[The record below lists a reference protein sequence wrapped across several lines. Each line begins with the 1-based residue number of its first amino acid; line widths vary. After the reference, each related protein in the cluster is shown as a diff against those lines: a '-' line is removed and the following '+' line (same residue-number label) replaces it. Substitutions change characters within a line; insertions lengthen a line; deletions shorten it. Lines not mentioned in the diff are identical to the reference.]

1 MENNST
7 EPIQETVNTNEN
19 SEEFSSEKYKI
30 EVKNL
35 PCQFGYANLRK
46 FFTNLNLKFVKI
58 KAPQTSSFAFLTFIN
73 EEAKLEAMEI
83 INKTVYKGKQLE
95 AIVAKPALDPILSFK
110 RKNASIDSSSS
121 SKQVKQDENLSLDER
136 VQNATTPLWNLAYD
150 KQIEQKKTQ
159 IKQILRKTFYKMER
173 THKDT
178 FFYFQ
183 KQSKA
188 NEGMCCSLID
198 FVESVCFRFIF
209 KLFFFMKILL
219 FKK

>member
-1 MENNST
+1 MENNTAVESAK
-7 EPIQETVNTNEN
+7 EASAEN

-58 KAPQTSSFAFLTFIN
+58 KAPQTSSFAFLTFVN

-95 AIVAKPALDPILSFK
+95 AVVAKPALDPITSFK
-110 RKNASIDSSSS
+110 RKNANNDSSSNS
-121 SKQVKQDENLSLDER
+121 NSKQVKQDDENLSLEER
-136 VQNATTPLWNLAYD
+136 VQNATTPLWKDSYD
-150 KQIEQKKTQ
+150 KQVEQKKTN
-159 IKQILRKTFYKMER
+159 IKQILRKTFYKMEK

-183 KQSKA
+183 KQSKK

-198 FVESVCFRFIF
+198 FIESVCN
-209 KLFFFMKILL
+209 FFLN
-219 FKK
+219 